1 MRYTN
6 LFVNSLRFNTILIK
20 YAKHTFHFYGG
31 FRLPLACIF
40 LLSFSLPPRYHFD
53 TTHLPSNTFP
63 VLSNYFLYFSLF
75 LLRKSKKCSNFATAN
90 QKFVDIVI
98 KSVYLRLF
106 WWAKSSKFLH
116 TQNKKAVNAPGVFNP
131 LCPTMISISAWA
143 FIVYSCMLVL
153 LEPCPENM
161 QK

>member
-1 MRYTN
+1 MRFF
-6 LFVNSLRFNTILIK
+6 L
-20 YAKHTFHFYGG
+20 HTCKFF
-31 FRLPLACIF
+31 
-40 LLSFSLPPRYHFD
+40 
-53 TTHLPSNTFP
+53 TT
-63 VLSNYFLYFSLF
+63 
-75 LLRKSKKCSNFATAN
+75 FATAN
-90 QKFVDIVI
+90 QKFADIVI

-153 LEPCPENM
+153 LEPCPENK
-161 QK
+161 QQ